1 MIKLQVIGHLGRDCV
16 TNTVNGKSVMNFTVA
31 HTEKYRDAQN
41 QPKERTIWVD
51 CAYWSDRTAIAPY
64 LRKGTQVFVEGNPDV
79 RTYPKNDGT
88 TGASLTLRVMNIQLL
103 GSRTEGGAPGQPQ
116 GAESFAQ
123 QGPANAP
130 AAMGPIGGSDMA
142 DDLPF

>member
-31 HTEKYRDAQN
+31 HTEKYRDQQN
-41 QPKERTIWVD
+41 VQQSRTTWVD
-51 CAYWSDRTAIAPY
+51 CAYWSDRTALAPY
-64 LRKGTQVFVEGNPDV
+64 LRKGTQVFVEGIPEV

-88 TGASLTLRVMNIQLL
+88 TGASLTVRVMNIQLL
-103 GSRTEGGAPGQPQ
+103 GSKPEGQGQASTSNNPGDSGYSSQPSNTVP
-116 GAESFAQ
+116 AEMNE
-123 QGPANAP
+123 AN
-130 AAMGPIGGSDMA
+130 D